1 VSTLEN
7 IDNLIN
13 GLMEKVQMFV
23 DEREML
29 LTEIA
34 GLRSQ
39 LADRDR
45 DAVRAAQEAQIALE
59 NARMD
64 ALRLEQE
71 RSDIESKLQGLN
83 DRLISLVKDRH
94 RG

>member
-1 VSTLEN
+1 MSTLEN